1 MDLKKDSLVPCKI
14 FARFTALF
22 RHLLQEIITIEHT
35 LFIPKVQIKAD
46 FTINS
51 PFRFIIFFK
60 SVTQQMV

>member
-1 MDLKKDSLVPCKI
+1 MDLKKDSLIPYKI
-14 FARFTALF
+14 FARFTAMF